1 MVCTILDIGLGRSL
15 LWPSSKHR
23 YLRSSM
29 SEGTASAMI
38 MGSESLL
45 VYLSTG
51 FWLDSLVS
59 DLWTTRCRCLSAAQ
73 VLVCRYSMWTRGC
86 CGIALGSLV
95 LDTED
100 TAVLCAS
107 ALDLSFDLMLV
118 SFHVPVY
125 QHWKTPASNF
135 DVPSAAVLGGS
146 IVYGTNDAYLKQ
158 QGGLSHLHLF
168 QGTSHRNVVWYVSQ
182 VSRVSILGK

>member
-1 MVCTILDIGLGRSL
+1 
-15 LWPSSKHR
+15 
-23 YLRSSM
+23 
-29 SEGTASAMI
+29 
-38 MGSESLL
+38 
-45 VYLSTG
+45 
-51 FWLDSLVS
+51 
-59 DLWTTRCRCLSAAQ
+59 
-73 VLVCRYSMWTRGC
+73 MWTRGC

-158 QGGLSHLHLF
+158 QVECQYWASEIIGGIEPGIRGQIRGLNSSKLD
-168 QGTSHRNVVWYVSQ
+168 GGWSPN
-182 VSRVSILGK
+182 